1 MDTGNCGGRHRIP
14 TTLIDELRKAATA
27 FDTTAPPTGADGPDL
42 APIHDEVHRLRKTAA
57 LCSMAARRLVEM
69 EDLLADKTLRTL
81 TPEQFRAI
89 RRFLNDLLS
98 DEPGRRGE
106 A

>member
-1 MDTGNCGGRHRIP
+1 
-14 TTLIDELRKAATA
+14 
-27 FDTTAPPTGADGPDL
+27 
-42 APIHDEVHRLRKTAA
+42 
-57 LCSMAARRLVEM
+57 MAARRLVEM